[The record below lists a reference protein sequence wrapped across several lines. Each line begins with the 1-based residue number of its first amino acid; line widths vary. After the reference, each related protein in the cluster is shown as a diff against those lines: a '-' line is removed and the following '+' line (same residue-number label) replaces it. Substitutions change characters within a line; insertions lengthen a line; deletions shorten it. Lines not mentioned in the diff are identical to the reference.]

1 MKNFVNFVK
10 ILCKNCHYVS
20 FIDISKTIY
29 QHIKIDIS
37 KYQQPLYIVSNTTLH
52 YHISAH
58 TNQYHLQKYP

>member
-1 MKNFVNFVK
+1 MGGVIKQKRMVRNIYYNEKKLLGLKNFVNFVK

-37 KYQQPLYIVSNTTLH
+37 KHQ
-52 YHISAH
+52 
-58 TNQYHLQKYP
+58 